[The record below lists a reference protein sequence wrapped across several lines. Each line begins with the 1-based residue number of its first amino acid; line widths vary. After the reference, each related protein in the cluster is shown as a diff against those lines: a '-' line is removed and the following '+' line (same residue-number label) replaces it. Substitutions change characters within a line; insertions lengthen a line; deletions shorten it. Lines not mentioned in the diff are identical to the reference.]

1 MSPTPSIF
9 QQART
14 KKGSLIPKVAFA
26 LCSTQKIH
34 AANTFLSQVIEK
46 GVCYNNISYIC
57 AGYSSVSTFQEP
69 C

>member
-14 KKGSLIPKVAFA
+14 KKKESLIPKVAFA

-46 GVCYNNISYIC
+46 ECYNNISYIC